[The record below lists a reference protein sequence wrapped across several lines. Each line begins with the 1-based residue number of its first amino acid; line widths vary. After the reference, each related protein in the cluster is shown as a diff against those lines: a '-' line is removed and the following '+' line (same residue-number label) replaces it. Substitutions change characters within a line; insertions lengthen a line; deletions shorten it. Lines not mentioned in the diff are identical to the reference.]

1 MTIIY
6 LVRHGENDLIGK
18 NHRLAGWMPDVHLN
32 ERGLAQANALAH
44 YFSKIRLRGIYSS
57 PLERTLE
64 TAEPIAKAKGLPIE
78 KREGLGEIGYGRWE
92 GQTLKS
98 ISRRKLWPVIQFTP
112 SLARFP
118 DGESFVEAQDRVVS
132 EIEAIR
138 SIHKSPKANVLCVSH
153 ADVIKLI
160 IAHYLGLPLDL
171 FQRIMVMPASISILQ
186 IDRIPRLVTLNDMR
200 ASAFQHGAEGSSS

>member
-18 NHRLAGWMPDVHLN
+18 NHRLAGWMPGVHLN
-32 ERGLAQANALAH
+32 DRGRAQADALAN
-44 YFSKIRLRGIYSS
+44 YFLKIRLRAIYSS
-57 PLERTLE
+57 PLERTME
-64 TAEPIAKAKGLPIE
+64 TAEPIAKAKGLSID
-78 KREGLGEIGYGRWE
+78 KRERLGEIGFGRWE
-92 GQTLKS
+92 GKTLKTL
-98 ISRRKLWPVIQFTP
+98 SRRKLWSMVQNTP

-132 EIEAIR
+132 EIDAIR

-171 FQRIMVMPASISILQ
+171 FQRIVVMPASISILH
-186 IDRIPRLVTLNDMR
+186 IDRVPRLVTLNDMQ
-200 ASAFQHGAEGSSS
+200 ASAFQTSGK